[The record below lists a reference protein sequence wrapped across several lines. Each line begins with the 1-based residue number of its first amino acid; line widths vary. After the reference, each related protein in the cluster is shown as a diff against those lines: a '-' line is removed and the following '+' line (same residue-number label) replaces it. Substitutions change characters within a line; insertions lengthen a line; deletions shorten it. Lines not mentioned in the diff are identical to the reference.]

1 MAVSG
6 NQNYIIVVGGID
18 MDIAKIIEKYN
29 PYSYGNPWEDIY
41 NINEPIK
48 YFSSVLIE
56 DKLYLFGGCF
66 NNQTTDKAWF
76 IDLAKKELLK
86 LPSMQEAKFCT
97 TASVVGNYIFI
108 IGGINEEN
116 QVLDTIEQWDI
127 KTNTSKILNK
137 KMTLKRY
144 SHAAVV
150 KDGDIYVIGGNDGK
164 NVIQEVEFYST
175 TKNEWNCANS
185 MNWNRMKLAAVG
197 VENYIYAIGGSNGSQ
212 DLNSVERFNTK
223 NKIWEKI
230 AHLPFAVKGHSAVV
244 DKSRIICFGDYE
256 SELVLE
262 YIPRMNEWTRIGK
275 MANKRRFYSAFL
287 TNFKLES
294 DESTENV
301 EKSSIKISSNFKQEP
316 EEQTNKNEEKTES
329 YESTK
334 NVEKTAIKRIDK
346 KLNTGKISKL
356 INRLKKNDF
365 THKNK
370 TISEI
375 SKTESHKSPDS
386 LSPPA
391 STSVKITKSDNSL
404 NDYSGIQKEILN
416 INREKIALVG
426 GWNEEMANT
435 IDIYNGENKSW
446 TLSENIGFN
455 KCCFASIIVK
465 DSWLLIIGGEN
476 SSNQTLT
483 SVEYIDLKNGQKH
496 PLKPLNQARQQ
507 FSAVTLRRNSST
519 DVYAIGGFELTTAE
533 SRTGNI
539 LSSVERWNSDTK
551 IWETISPLKV
561 AINRHSACVIADRIY
576 VTGGC
581 IKENNKYESLNKVQ
595 IYSVKSDSWTYGTQM
610 NQARHNHSS
619 AVFNGKLYVAGGL
632 IAQTNTHLASV
643 EFFDPISNVWQE
655 FAKLPQ
661 PASGISLCCF
671 ENKLLCI
678 GGDHFWK
685 YFINVWEYDET
696 NKTWTVFKSL
706 KRTRAYFAA
715 HIIPYNSVI

>member
-6 NQNYIIVVGGID
+6 NQNYIIVVGGMD
-18 MDIAKIIEKYN
+18 KDIAKIIEKYN

-56 DKLYLFGGCF
+56 DKLYLFGGWF
-66 NNQTTDKAWF
+66 NNQITDKAWF
-76 IDLAKKELLK
+76 IDLAKKELFK

-97 TASVVGNYIFI
+97 TASLVGNSIFI
-108 IGGINEEN
+108 IGGTNEEN

-137 KMTLKRY
+137 KMNLKRH

-150 KDGDIYVIGGNDGK
+150 KDGDIYVIGGHDGK

-175 TKNEWNCANS
+175 TTNKWNGANS

-212 DLNSVERFNTK
+212 DLNSVERFNTE
-223 NKIWEKI
+223 NKIWEEI
-230 AHLPFAVKGHSAVV
+230 EDLPFAVKEHSAVV
-244 DKSRIICFGDYE
+244 DKSRIICFGSFK
-256 SELVLE
+256 SEQVLE
-262 YIPRMNEWTRIGK
+262 YIPIVNAWTRIGK
-275 MANKRRFYSAFL
+275 MANKRRFYSAFF

-301 EKSSIKISSNFKQEP
+301 EKTSIKISSNFKQEP

-334 NVEKTAIKRIDK
+334 NVEKTAIKISRNFKQEPEEQTNKNEEKTVDKPKLGIDK
-346 KLNTGKISKL
+346 KRNTGKLSKL
-356 INRLKKNDF
+356 INRFEINDF

-370 TISEI
+370 TISEN

-386 LSPPA
+386 LSPQA
-391 STSVKITKSDNSL
+391 STSVKFTKSDNSL
-404 NDYSGIQKEILN
+404 NDYSCIQKEILD

-426 GWNEEMANT
+426 DVFVEDANT
-435 IDIYNGENKSW
+435 IDIYDGENKSW
-446 TLSENIGFN
+446 TLSKNIGFN
-455 KCCFASIIVK
+455 KCRFASVIVK
-465 DSWLLIIGGEN
+465 DSWLLIISGRN
-476 SSNQTLT
+476 SSWQTLT
-483 SVEYIDLKNGQKH
+483 SVDYIDLKNGQKH
-496 PLKPLNQARQQ
+496 LLKPLNQARVD

-519 DVYAIGGFELTTAE
+519 DVYAIGGFEITNAE

-551 IWETISPLKV
+551 IWETISPLRV
-561 AINRHSACVIADRIY
+561 AIKGHSACVIADRIY
-576 VTGGC
+576 VTGGR
-581 IKENNKYESLNKVQ
+581 IFENNKDECLNKVQ
-595 IYSVKSDSWTYGTQM
+595 IYSVESDSWTYGTQM
-610 NQARHNHSS
+610 NQS
-619 AVFNGKLYVAGGL
+619 AVFNGKLYVAGGY
-632 IAQTNTHLASV
+632 IVQTDTRLASV
-643 EFFDPISNVWQE
+643 EFFDPIANVWQE
-655 FAKLPQ
+655 FTKLPQ

-671 ENKLLCI
+671 ENKLLCMGKVEDI
-678 GGDHFWK
+678 RH
-685 YFINVWEYDET
+685 
-696 NKTWTVFKSL
+696 
-706 KRTRAYFAA
+706 
-715 HIIPYNSVI
+715 